1 MSKVTNYFD
10 EIRKHAEELKR
21 LYKPKGLIIAVAGL
35 AASGKTTG
43 AKSLAEALGLRY
55 YSTGAIFR
63 EKAQEMGISI
73 EDFSKIRSDEL
84 DFEADKETVK
94 RMMEGN
100 VVVDGRLV
108 GVLASVLKELEESEE
123 IAIIRI
129 LYNPPIEIR
138 AERYAQR
145 EGKPYDVSFEMIKE
159 RDKAD
164 MEKYSRMYGIKD
176 LTDEKYYDII
186 LDNSKWSAEDAKI
199 EPLKHIIS
207 YLKRRNRLHL
217 LNVEPLLEYLKKIG
231 CFDFE

>member
-1 MSKVTNYFD
+1 
-10 EIRKHAEELKR
+10 
-21 LYKPKGLIIAVAGL
+21 
-35 AASGKTTG
+35 
-43 AKSLAEALGLRY
+43 
-55 YSTGAIFR
+55 
-63 EKAQEMGISI
+63 MGISI

-159 RDKAD
+159 RDEAD
-164 MEKYSRMYGIKD
+164 AKKYHKMYGIKD
-176 LTDEKYYDII
+176 ITDESYYDII
-186 LDNSKWSAEDAKI
+186 LDNSEWSIEDAKI
-199 EPLKHIIS
+199 EPLKRVIS
-207 YLKRRNRLHL
+207 YLKRKNLLHL
-217 LNVEPLLEYLKKIG
+217 LNVEPLLEYLNKMG